1 MSERL
6 LKLRQK
12 LAEKELDGILISQPE
27 NRRYLS
33 GFDGSAGLL
42 LITGSESLLATDFR
56 YTKQAREQAPDFQVI
71 QTKGDMQEWFPGL
84 VSDLKLRRLGFEAE
98 HLSLATYQRM
108 IEAVKTLSSQ
118 LQFVSAQDL
127 VDQIRAIKEARELE
141 LIAGAVKLADQ
152 ALEHI
157 SNFVRPGMK
166 EKEVSWEI
174 ERFLR
179 ENGSE
184 SLPFETIVASGPRSA
199 LPHAKPTERP
209 IQTGEPIV
217 VDIGARLQGYCSDLT
232 RTFYLG
238 EADSTFARVYDIVLG
253 AQLVAL
259 ATLESGMSGEQADR
273 LARTVIEEAGYG
285 KDFGHSLG
293 HGVGLAP
300 HEEPRLAPKASG
312 KLIDSMVFTIEPGI
326 YIVGWGGVRIE
337 DMVVLEKG
345 KPRLLSQVPKI
356 RSV

>member
-56 YTKQAREQAPDFQVI
+56 YTEQAKEQAPDFQVI

-84 VSDLKLRRLGFEAE
+84 VSGLNLRRLGFEADY
-98 HLSLATYQRM
+98 LSLSAYQRL

-118 LQFVSAQDL
+118 PQFAPAQDL
-127 VDQIRAIKEARELE
+127 VEQIRAIKETRELE

-157 SNFVRPGMK
+157 SNFIRPGMK

-199 LPHAKPTERP
+199 LPHAKPTERS

-217 VDIGARLQGYCSDLT
+217 VDVGARLEGYCSDLT

-300 HEEPRLAPKASG
+300 HEEPRLAPKVSSQ
-312 KLIDSMVFTIEPGI
+312 LIDNMVFTIEPGI

-337 DMVVLEKG
+337 DMVVMEKG
-345 KPRLLSQVPKI
+345 KPRLFSQVPKI
-356 RSV
+356 R

>member
-33 GFDGSAGLL
+33 DFDGSAGLL

-56 YTKQAREQAPDFQVI
+56 YTAQARGQSPDFQVV
-71 QTKGDMQEWFPGL
+71 QTKGELQEWFPGL
-84 VSDLKLRRLGFEAE
+84 VSDPKLRRLGFEAE
-98 HLSLATYQRM
+98 HLSFATHQRM
-108 IEAVKTLSSQ
+108 IEAAKAQSSQ
-118 LQFVSAQDL
+118 IQFVPVQDL
-127 VDQIRAIKEARELE
+127 VEQIRAIKEARELE
-141 LIAGAVKLADQ
+141 LIAEAVKLADQ

-157 SNFVRPGMK
+157 SNFIRPGMK
-166 EKEVSWEI
+166 EKEVSGEV

-217 VDIGARLQGYCSDLT
+217 VDIGARLEGYCSDLT

-238 EADSTFARVYDIVLG
+238 DADSTFARVYDIVLG
-253 AQLVAL
+253 AQFVAL
-259 ATLESGMSGEQADR
+259 ATLEAGMSGEQADR

-285 KDFGHSLG
+285 TDFGHSLG

-312 KLIDSMVFTIEPGI
+312 KLSDSMVFTIEPGI

-356 RSV
+356 R

>member
-56 YTKQAREQAPDFQVI
+56 YTAQARGQSPDFQVV
-71 QTKGDMQEWFPGL
+71 QTKGELQEWFPGL
-84 VSDLKLRRLGFEAE
+84 VSDPKLRRLGFEAE
-98 HLSLATYQRM
+98 HLSFATHQRM
-108 IEAVKTLSSQ
+108 IEAAKAQSSQ
-118 LQFVSAQDL
+118 IQFVPVQDL
-127 VDQIRAIKEARELE
+127 VEQIRAIKEARELE
-141 LIAGAVKLADQ
+141 LIAEAVKLADQ

-157 SNFVRPGMK
+157 SNFIRPGMK
-166 EKEVSWEI
+166 EKEVSGEV

-217 VDIGARLQGYCSDLT
+217 VDIGARLEGYCSDLT

-238 EADSTFARVYDIVLG
+238 DADSTFARVYDIVLG
-253 AQLVAL
+253 AQFVAL
-259 ATLESGMSGEQADR
+259 ATLEAGMSGEQADR

-285 KDFGHSLG
+285 TDFGHSLG

-312 KLIDSMVFTIEPGI
+312 KLSDSMVFTIEPGI

-356 RSV
+356 R

>member
-56 YTKQAREQAPDFQVI
+56 YTAQARGQSPDFQVV
-71 QTKGDMQEWFPGL
+71 QTKGELQEWFPGL

-108 IEAVKTLSSQ
+108 IEAAKAQSSQ
-118 LQFVSAQDL
+118 IQFVPVQDL
-127 VDQIRAIKEARELE
+127 VEQIRAIKEARELE
-141 LIAGAVKLADQ
+141 LIAEAVKLADQ

-157 SNFVRPGMK
+157 SNFIRPGMK
-166 EKEVSWEI
+166 EKEVSGEV

-217 VDIGARLQGYCSDLT
+217 VDIGARLEGYCSDLT

-238 EADSTFARVYDIVLG
+238 DADSTFARVYDIVLG
-253 AQLVAL
+253 AQFVAL
-259 ATLESGMSGEQADR
+259 ATLEAGMSGEQADR

-285 KDFGHSLG
+285 TDFGHSLG

-312 KLIDSMVFTIEPGI
+312 KLSDSMVFTIEPGI

-356 RSV
+356 R

>member
-56 YTKQAREQAPDFQVI
+56 YTAQARGQSPDFQVV
-71 QTKGDMQEWFPGL
+71 QTKGELQEWFPGL

-108 IEAVKTLSSQ
+108 IEAAKAQSSQ
-118 LQFVSAQDL
+118 IQFVPVQDL
-127 VDQIRAIKEARELE
+127 VEQIRAIKEARELE
-141 LIAGAVKLADQ
+141 LIAEAVKLADQ

-157 SNFVRPGMK
+157 SNFIRPGMK
-166 EKEVSWEI
+166 EKEVSGEV

-217 VDIGARLQGYCSDLT
+217 VDIGARLEGYCSDLT
-232 RTFYLG
+232 RTFCLG
-238 EADSTFARVYDIVLG
+238 DADSTFARVYDIVLG
-253 AQLVAL
+253 AQFVAL
-259 ATLESGMSGEQADR
+259 ATLEAGMSGEQADR

-285 KDFGHSLG
+285 TDFGHSLG

-312 KLIDSMVFTIEPGI
+312 KLSDSMVFTIEPGI

-356 RSV
+356 R

>member
-1 MSERL
+1 MSQRL
-6 LKLRQK
+6 LKLRQR

-42 LITGSESLLATDFR
+42 LITESESILATDFR
-56 YTKQAREQAPDFQVI
+56 YTEQAKGQAPDFQVVQI
-71 QTKGDMQEWFPGL
+71 KGELQEWFPGL
-84 VSDLKLRRLGFEAE
+84 ASNLKLKRLGFEAE
-98 HLSLATYQRM
+98 YVSLATYQRL
-108 IEAVKTLSSQ
+108 IEAVKALSSQ
-118 LQFVSAQDL
+118 PQLVSAQDL
-127 VDQIRAIKEARELE
+127 VEQIRAIKEAKELE
-141 LIAGAVKLADQ
+141 LIAEAAKLADQ

-157 SNFVRPGMK
+157 SNYMRPGMK

-174 ERFLR
+174 DKFLR

-209 IQTGEPIV
+209 IQTGEPII
-217 VDIGARLQGYCSDLT
+217 VDIGARIEGYCSDLT

-253 AQLVAL
+253 AQLVTL
-259 ATLESGMSGEQADR
+259 ATLEAGMSGEQADR

-300 HEEPRLAPKASG
+300 HEEPRLAPKVSG
-312 KLIDSMVFTIEPGI
+312 KLSNGMVFTVEPGI

-345 KPRLLSQVPKI
+345 KPRLLSQFP
-356 RSV
+356 RTR

>member
-56 YTKQAREQAPDFQVI
+56 YTAQARGQSPDFQVV
-71 QTKGDMQEWFPGL
+71 QTKGELQEWFPGL
-84 VSDLKLRRLGFEAE
+84 VSDPKLRRLGFEAE
-98 HLSLATYQRM
+98 HLSFATHQRM
-108 IEAVKTLSSQ
+108 IEAAKAQSSQ
-118 LQFVSAQDL
+118 IQFVPVQDL
-127 VDQIRAIKEARELE
+127 VEQIRAIKEARELE
-141 LIAGAVKLADQ
+141 LIAEAVKLADQ

-157 SNFVRPGMK
+157 SNFIRPGMK
-166 EKEVSWEI
+166 EKEVSGEV

-217 VDIGARLQGYCSDLT
+217 VDIGARLEGYCSDLT

-238 EADSTFARVYDIVLG
+238 DADSTFARVYDIVLG
-253 AQLVAL
+253 AQFVAL
-259 ATLESGMSGEQADR
+259 ATLEAGMSGEQADR

-285 KDFGHSLG
+285 TDFGHSLG

-356 RSV
+356 R

>member
-12 LAEKELDGILISQPE
+12 LSEKELDGILISQPE
-27 NRRYLS
+27 NQRYLS

-42 LITGSESLLATDFR
+42 LITASETILATDFR
-56 YTKQAREQAPDFQVI
+56 YTEQAKQQAPDFQVV
-71 QTKGDMQEWFPGL
+71 QTKGDLQEWFPGL
-84 VSDLKLRRLGFEAE
+84 VSDLKLKRLGFEAE
-98 HLSLATYQRM
+98 HLTLATYQRL
-108 IEAVKTLSSQ
+108 IEAVKGLSGQ
-118 LQFVSAQDL
+118 LQFVPAGDL
-127 VDQIRAIKEARELE
+127 VEQLRAIKEARELE

-152 ALEHI
+152 ALKHI
-157 SNFVRPGMK
+157 SNIIRPGMK
-166 EKEVSWEI
+166 EKEVSLEI

-184 SLPFETIVASGPRSA
+184 SLPFELIVAAGPRSA

-209 IQTGEPIV
+209 IQKGEPIV
-217 VDIGARLQGYCSDLT
+217 VDIGASLEGYCSDLT

-238 EADSTFARVYDIVLG
+238 EADATFAKVYDIVLG
-253 AQLVAL
+253 AQLVAI

-300 HEEPRLAPKASG
+300 HEEPRLAPKVSG
-312 KLIDSMVFTIEPGI
+312 KLSDGMVFTVEPGI
-326 YIVGWGGVRIE
+326 YITGWGGVRIE

-345 KPRLLSQVPKI
+345 KPKVLSQFPKT
-356 RSV
+356 R

>member
-1 MSERL
+1 MSERF

-12 LAEKELDGILISQPE
+12 LSGKELDGILISQPE

-33 GFDGSAGLL
+33 CFDGSAGHL
-42 LITGSESLLATDFR
+42 LITASESILATDFR
-56 YTKQAREQAPDFQVI
+56 YIEQAKQQAPDFQVV
-71 QTKGDMQEWFPGL
+71 QTKGDLQEWFPGL
-84 VSDLKLRRLGFEAE
+84 VSNLKLKRLGFEAE
-98 HLSLATYQRM
+98 HLTLASYQRL
-108 IEAVKTLSSQ
+108 IEAVKGLSGQ
-118 LQFVSAQDL
+118 LQFVPAGDL
-127 VDQIRAIKEARELE
+127 VEQLRAIKEARELE

-152 ALEHI
+152 ALKHI
-157 SNFVRPGMK
+157 SNIIRPGMT

-184 SLPFETIVASGPRSA
+184 SLPFELIVAAGPRSA

-209 IQTGEPIV
+209 IQKGEPIV
-217 VDIGARLQGYCSDLT
+217 VDIGARLEGYCSDLT

-238 EADSTFARVYDIVLG
+238 EADSTFAKVYDVVLG
-253 AQLVAL
+253 AQLVAI

-273 LARTVIEEAGYG
+273 LARTVIEEAGHG

-300 HEEPRLAPKASG
+300 HEEPRLAPKVSG
-312 KLIDSMVFTIEPGI
+312 KLSDGMVFTVEPGI
-326 YIVGWGGVRIE
+326 YITGWGGVRIE

-345 KPRLLSQVPKI
+345 KPKVLSQVS
-356 RSV
+356 RTR

>member
-56 YTKQAREQAPDFQVI
+56 YTAQARGQSPDFQVV
-71 QTKGDMQEWFPGL
+71 QTKGELQEWFPGL
-84 VSDLKLRRLGFEAE
+84 VSDPKLRRLGFEAE
-98 HLSLATYQRM
+98 HLSFATHQRM
-108 IEAVKTLSSQ
+108 IEAAKAQSSQ
-118 LQFVSAQDL
+118 IQFVPVQDL
-127 VDQIRAIKEARELE
+127 VEQIRAIKEARELE
-141 LIAGAVKLADQ
+141 LIAEAVKLADQ

-157 SNFVRPGMK
+157 SNFIRPGMK
-166 EKEVSWEI
+166 EKEVSGEV

-217 VDIGARLQGYCSDLT
+217 VDIGARLEGYCSDLT
-232 RTFYLG
+232 RTFCLG
-238 EADSTFARVYDIVLG
+238 DADSTFARVYDIVLG
-253 AQLVAL
+253 AQFVAL
-259 ATLESGMSGEQADR
+259 ATLEAGMSGEQADR

-285 KDFGHSLG
+285 TDFGHSLG

-312 KLIDSMVFTIEPGI
+312 KLSDSMVFTIEPGI

-356 RSV
+356 R